1 MPPTP
6 ASSTEIKGQDHSNKL
21 SSLQLTFELPPSAIT
36 PPELSKGSGSGRKM
50 SPISPMSTLPYLQPS
65 ETVKARRRSS
75 TTQQKEAFALPPPP
89 TRSRKIIQMKP
100 RSREEAVVAPS
111 PTKGSAG
118 MSSQTKHA
126 PGGGAAAGSKATST
140 KKQPSATSAAGRKI
154 ARRTA
159 HSLIERRRRSKM
171 NEEFAV
177 LKGLIPACT
186 GEMHKLAILQASIE
200 YVRYLEDC
208 ITKLKAQ
215 HGQDSTVATPTEFR
229 PAQRSDEEEVDWA
242 AKAATDV
249 EDDGAEDVEMT
260 DSEAPSL
267 SFTPVVG
274 PTTTTSTRSSHS
286 SISPVPQRHHSM
298 TSSASSTEYQ
308 LYNPNAVVSASAKAS
323 PYQYPQPNC
332 AGSTSTS
339 HSALTSPAL
348 RPQLEIDHEV
358 SAALLM
364 LGSGRTNIGPARGM
378 SVQDLLS
385 SNSPLLP
392 TSLAAYGKTVH
403 LIRRFCAL
411 SNFRTLLQEKNPPHE
426 LF

>member
-1 MPPTP
+1 MTRPKMPPTP

-36 PPELSKGSGSGRKM
+36 PPDMSKSSGSGTKM
-50 SPISPMSTLPYLQPS
+50 SPISPTSTRPYLQPS
-65 ETVKARRRSS
+65 ETVKARRRS
-75 TTQQKEAFALPPPP
+75 TTAQQKETFALPPPP

-100 RSREEAVVAPS
+100 RPQEEQVVLPS
-111 PTKGSAG
+111 PSLKGSA
-118 MSSQTKHA
+118 SASNHAKHA
-126 PGGGAAAGSKATST
+126 PGSGAMAGSKTTTGT

-154 ARRTA
+154 ARKTA

-215 HGQDSTVATPTEFR
+215 HGQESMTAATTPAEFR
-229 PAQRSDEEEVDWA
+229 PAQRDDEEEGDWN
-242 AKAATDV
+242 AKPATDV
-249 EDDGAEDVEMT
+249 DEDGPEDIEMT
-260 DSEAPSL
+260 DSETPSPA
-267 SFTPVVG
+267 FTPVVG
-274 PTTTTSTRSSHS
+274 PRTTSTSTRSSHS
-286 SISPVPQRHHSM
+286 SISPVPQRHL
-298 TSSASSTEYQ
+298 SSASSAEYQ
-308 LYNPNAVVSASAKAS
+308 LYSNNSNNNHNHNHSVASTGTS
-323 PYQYPQPNC
+323 PHQYPYP
-332 AGSTSTS
+332 ATSSSTS

-364 LGSGRTNIGPARGM
+364 LGAGRTNAGPGQARGM
-378 SVQDLLS
+378 SVRDLLS
-385 SNSPLLP
+385 S
-392 TSLAAYGKTVH
+392 
-403 LIRRFCAL
+403 
-411 SNFRTLLQEKNPPHE
+411 
-426 LF
+426 